1 MDLLNSKEV
10 ILSEINNV
18 FTSYNENIQ
27 SHIEKQSEFNLEL
40 SRLNQLNKKLLHEIS
55 EKDKFLS
62 LNDKK
67 LHDYEVMINKIQEKA
82 TKELDANDRGNMIRI
97 LDKENNEKDVIIK
110 QLNEKINN
118 LECKL
123 TSLTDTSINLE
134 INDNNDNNDAIVGW
148 SPTSSNHPL
157 NNNDNVEDVNDNV
170 ENVNDN
176 VEDVNDNVEDDGG
189 NNGDEESDDGGNNGD
204 EESDDGAVVEIITHY
219 KKEYYIIEGEDP
231 QYIYAIEDGE
241 LGDKVGEMKGK
252 KKVFY

>member
-10 ILSEINNV
+10 ILSEVNNI
-18 FTSYNENIQ
+18 FSFYNENLQ
-27 SHIEKQSEFNLEL
+27 THTEKQSELNIEL
-40 SRLNQLNKKLLHEIS
+40 SRVNQLNKKLLHEIAV
-55 EKDKFLS
+55 KDKFLA

-67 LHDYEVMINKIQEKA
+67 LYDYETMINKIQENAK
-82 TKELDANDRGNMIRI
+82 KELDANDRGNMIRI
-97 LDKENNEKDVIIK
+97 LDKENNEKDLIIK

-123 TSLTDTSINLE
+123 KSLSDTSINLE
-134 INDNNDNNDAIVGW
+134 INDDNNDNDVVVGW
-148 SPTSSNHPL
+148 SPTSSNHPIIDDNNDVVVD
-157 NNNDNVEDVNDNV
+157 NNNDVVVDDDKNDDNDVV
-170 ENVNDN
+170 V
-176 VEDVNDNVEDDGG
+176 DD
-189 NNGDEESDDGGNNGD
+189 DESDDGM
-204 EESDDGAVVEIITHY
+204 VVEIITHY